1 MSIVNRHNVVEQ
13 MIGDL
18 AARRRA
24 RVAHRAAYLALA
36 RAIVLHDERQER
48 LVPQGQHGPSFD
60 WESAEAA

>member
-1 MSIVNRHNVVEQ
+1 MKNLTAQHVVEQ
-13 MIGDL
+13 MTSQL
-18 AARRRA
+18 AERRHA

-48 LVPQGQHGPSFD
+48 LVPQGAYGPSFD